1 MKERQTKKGKKG
13 FFSLASLLPLLFGLV
28 ISSTSSY
35 AKTNSSHPAKFTLT
49 DQNLQSAGEFSIKRQ
64 VNASYFWS
72 VTKKE
77 TSTTSRFPEYMKNAS
92 FLSSRMFEERQK
104 EGGEISLSKPPLN
117 TVKVAGELLA
127 GCVLGAAAGMGG
139 AYLGASI
146 SILDTGRS
154 FGDII
159 AGAGLG
165 MMAAYPLGC
174 ALGVYLV
181 GNLGNETG
189 SFGSALLG
197 AYGGMVVGVGSAY
210 ALNKLSPNVSSVA
223 SLAILVTPAL
233 FATLAFNRSRR
244 YKNPQAV
251 SASLLN
257 FRDGK
262 MDIGFPAIRV
272 LPGAPGSGKL
282 DWEVNLASVEF

>member
-13 FFSLASLLPLLFGLV
+13 FSSLASLLPLLFGLV
-28 ISSTSSY
+28 ISSTLSY

-104 EGGEISLSKPPLN
+104 EGGEIALSKPPLN

-154 FGDII
+154 IGDII

-197 AYGGMVVGVGSAY
+197 AYGGMVVWGGSAI
-210 ALNKLSPNVSSVA
+210 ALNKLSPTSSTVA
-223 SLAILVTPAL
+223 SLAFLVIPPL
-233 FATLAFNRSRR
+233 FATLAFNKSRR

-272 LPGAPGSGKL
+272 LPSAPGSSKL

>member
-1 MKERQTKKGKKG
+1 MKERQAKKGKKG
-13 FFSLASLLPLLFGLV
+13 FSSLASLLPLLFGLV
-28 ISSTSSY
+28 ISSTLSY

-49 DQNLQSAGEFSIKRQ
+49 DQNLQSARDFSIKRQ
-64 VNASYFWS
+64 MNASYVWS

-77 TSTTSRFPEYMKNAS
+77 TSTTSWFPEYMKNAS

-104 EGGEISLSKPPLN
+104 EGGEIRLGKPPLN
-117 TVKVAGELLA
+117 TGKVAGELLA

-197 AYGGMVVGVGSAY
+197 AYGGMVVWGGSAI
-210 ALNKLSPNVSSVA
+210 ALNKLSPTSSTVA
-223 SLAILVTPAL
+223 SLAFLVIPPL
-233 FATLAFNRSRR
+233 FATLAFNKSRR

-272 LPGAPGSGKL
+272 LPSAPGSSKL

>member
-13 FFSLASLLPLLFGLV
+13 FSSLASLLSLLLGLV
-28 ISSTSSY
+28 IISTLSY
-35 AKTNSSHPAKFTLT
+35 AKTNSSHPVKFTLT
-49 DQNLQSAGEFSIKRQ
+49 DQNLQSAREFSIKRQ

-77 TSTTSRFPEYMKNAS
+77 TSTTSQFPEYMKNDS

-104 EGGEISLSKPPLN
+104 DGREIALGKPPLN
-117 TVKVAGELLA
+117 TGKVAGELLA
-127 GCVLGAAAGMGG
+127 GCVLGAAAGIGG
-139 AYLGASI
+139 GYLGASI
-146 SILDTGRS
+146 LDTGGM
-154 FGDII
+154 FGDI

-165 MMAAYPLGC
+165 VMVAYPLGC

-189 SFGSALLG
+189 SFGSALG
-197 AYGGMVVGVGSAY
+197 WAYGGMLVGAIGGGLLSS
-210 ALNKLSPNVSSVA
+210 LSPTVASVA
-223 SLAILVTPAL
+223 IFVTPPL
-233 FATLAFNRSRR
+233 FATLAFNKSRR

-257 FRDGK
+257 FRNGK

-272 LPGAPGSGKL
+272 LPSAPGSGKL

>member
-13 FFSLASLLPLLFGLV
+13 FSSLASLLPLLLGLV
-28 ISSTSSY
+28 ISSTLSY

-64 VNASYFWS
+64 VNASYVWS

-77 TSTTSRFPEYMKNAS
+77 TSSTSRFPEYMKNAS

-104 EGGEISLSKPPLN
+104 DGGEIPLGKPPLN
-117 TVKVAGELLA
+117 TVKIAGELLA
-127 GCVLGAAAGMGG
+127 GCVLGGAAGIGG

-146 SILDTGRS
+146 LDTGGW
-154 FGDII
+154 FGSL

-165 MMAAYPLGC
+165 VLVAYPLGC

-189 SFGSALLG
+189 SFGSALFG
-197 AYGGMVVGVGSAY
+197 AYGGMLVVIGGS
-210 ALNKLSPNVSSVA
+210 LLSSLSPTVASVTSVA
-223 SLAILVTPAL
+223 FLVTPPL
-233 FATLAFNRSRR
+233 FATLAFNKSRR

-262 MDIGFPAIRV
+262 MAIGFPAIRV
-272 LPGAPGSGKL
+272 LPSAPGSSKL

>member
-1 MKERQTKKGKKG
+1 MKERQAKKGKKG
-13 FFSLASLLPLLFGLV
+13 FSSLASLLPLLFGLV
-28 ISSTSSY
+28 ISSTLSY

-104 EGGEISLSKPPLN
+104 EGGEIRLGKPPLN

-146 SILDTGRS
+146 LDTGGW
-154 FGDII
+154 FGSL

-197 AYGGMVVGVGSAY
+197 AYGGMVVWGGSAI
-210 ALNKLSPNVSSVA
+210 ALNKLSPTSSTVA
-223 SLAILVTPAL
+223 SLAFLVIPPL
-233 FATLAFNRSRR
+233 FATLAFNKSRR

-251 SASLLN
+251 SAALLN

>member
-1 MKERQTKKGKKG
+1 MKEKQTKKGKKG
-13 FFSLASLLPLLFGLV
+13 FSSLASLLPVLFGLV
-28 ISSTSSY
+28 IISTLSY

-49 DQNLQSAGEFSIKRQ
+49 DQNLQSAREFSIKRQ
-64 VNASYFWS
+64 VNASYVWS

-77 TSTTSRFPEYMKNAS
+77 TSTTSQFPEYMKNAS

-104 EGGEISLSKPPLN
+104 EGGEIRLGKPPLN
-117 TVKVAGELLA
+117 TGKVAGELLA
-127 GCVLGAAAGMGG
+127 GCVLGSIAGIGG

-159 AGAGLG
+159 ASAGLG

-197 AYGGMVVGVGSAY
+197 AYGGMVVWGGSAI
-210 ALNKLSPNVSSVA
+210 ALNKLSPTSSTVA
-223 SLAILVTPAL
+223 SLAFLVIPPL
-233 FATLAFNRSRR
+233 FATLAFNKSRR

-272 LPGAPGSGKL
+272 LPSAPGSSKL